1 MADTPSP
8 SPTAAAAA
16 AGSVSTPLLRRRG
29 SYTRSMSHARDELGS
44 FRSCLRWMCVDPS
57 DSSSPA
63 LSWLVFATLA
73 VAVPAAARF
82 ALPRRAYDT
91 QVQASL
97 TLSAALAYATLYT
110 LVRRRGLRRL
120 LYLDRLRHDS
130 QDVRA
135 GYIVELAGSFRLLGC
150 FVLPCF
156 LADAAYKVTWYFAA
170 RPFADAPW
178 APWWV
183 PAACCAAEMASWIY
197 RTALF
202 FMACVL
208 FRTICFLQILR
219 MTGFARDV
227 GQCADVAAVLRQHR
241 RIRVQLR
248 QISHRYRR
256 FILYGLIL
264 VTVSQFTA
272 LLAATRPHAQVNLA
286 TAGELAL
293 CSVSLVTGLLI
304 CLHSAAKITHKT
316 QSITSVAAA
325 WHADAT
331 INSLD
336 RDQENPRT
344 PSRAYLLQHQAPAS
358 PFSPSKAYLQQQHA
372 PASPCFS
379 AASASSGEESDDDE
393 SRSEDSV
400 DTSRFASSHVTNISF
415 QKRQALVTYLENN
428 RAGITVFG
436 FVVDRTWLHALF
448 MIEFSLVM
456 WLLGKTI
463 GIS

>member
-8 SPTAAAAA
+8 SPRAAAVASA
-16 AGSVSTPLLRRRG
+16 EAGSVSTPLLRRRG
-29 SYTRSMSHARDELGS
+29 SYMRSMSHARDELRS
-44 FRSCLRWMCVDPS
+44 FRSCLRWLCVDHS
-57 DSSSPA
+57 DDSSPA
-63 LSWLVFATLA
+63 VSWLVFAALA
-73 VAVPAAARF
+73 VAVPVAARV
-82 ALPRRAYDT
+82 ALPWRPYGT

-97 TLSAALAYATLYT
+97 TLSATLAYATLYS

-135 GYIVELAGSFRLLGC
+135 GYIVELAGSFRLLAC
-150 FVLPCF
+150 FVLPCS
-156 LADAAYKVTWYFAA
+156 LADAAYKVFWYCTN
-170 RPFADAPW
+170 RPFPL
-178 APWWV
+178 WWSA
-183 PAACCAAEMASWIY
+183 AACALEVASWMY
-197 RTALF
+197 RTAIF

-241 RIRVQLR
+241 RIRAQLR
-248 QISHRYRR
+248 RISHRYRT
-256 FILYGLIL
+256 FILYGLII
-264 VTVSQFTA
+264 VTISQFTA
-272 LLAATRPHAQVNLA
+272 LLAATRPRAQVNLA
-286 TAGELAL
+286 TASELAL
-293 CSVSLVTGLLI
+293 CSLSLVTGLLV
-304 CLHSAAKITHKT
+304 CLYSAAKITHKT
-316 QSITSVAAA
+316 QSITSIAAA

-344 PSRAYLLQHQAPAS
+344 PSKAYLQQQHA
-358 PFSPSKAYLQQQHA
+358 FSPSKAYLQQHA
-372 PASPCFS
+372 PSSPFS
-379 AASASSGEESDDDE
+379 AASASSGEESDDDDE

-400 DTSRFASSHVTNISF
+400 DTSRFAYFHVTNISY

>member
-8 SPTAAAAA
+8 SPTAVEVVSA
-16 AGSVSTPLLRRRG
+16 STPLLRRRG
-29 SYTRSMSHARDELGS
+29 SYTRSMSHARDELRS
-44 FRSCLRWMCVDPS
+44 FRSCLRWMCIDHS
-57 DSSSPA
+57 DASSPA
-63 LSWLVFATLA
+63 VSCIVFAALA
-73 VAVPAAARF
+73 VAVPAAAH
-82 ALPRRAYDT
+82 AAVPRRAYDT

-97 TLSAALAYATLYT
+97 TLFAALAYATLYS
-110 LVRRRGLRRL
+110 LLRRRGLRRL

-135 GYIVELAGSFRLLGC
+135 GYIVQLAGSFRLLSC

-156 LADAAYKVTWYFAA
+156 LADAAYKVFWYCAN
-170 RPFADAPW
+170 RPFPL
-178 APWWV
+178 WWSA
-183 PAACCAAEMASWIY
+183 AACALEMASWMY
-197 RTALF
+197 RTAMF

-208 FRTICFLQILR
+208 FQTICYLQILR
-219 MTGFARDV
+219 MTGFARDI

-241 RIRVQLR
+241 RIRAQLR
-248 QISHRYRR
+248 RISHRYRR
-256 FILYGLIL
+256 FILYCLIL
-264 VTVSQFTA
+264 VTASQFSA
-272 LLAATRPHAQVNLA
+272 LLAATRPHAQVNIA

-293 CSVSLVTGLLI
+293 CSVSLVTGVLI

-316 QSITSVAAA
+316 QSITSVAAT

-344 PSRAYLLQHQAPAS
+344 PSKACLHPHQHAPTTTTTS
-358 PFSPSKAYLQQQHA
+358 PFSAM
-372 PASPCFS
+372 
-379 AASASSGEESDDDE
+379 ASASSGEESDDDE

-400 DTSRFASSHVTNISF
+400 DTLKFTSFHATNISF